1 MPRFCKTSG
10 EFLQHLE
17 NFKKLIIASS
27 IGLWISL
34 DIFGSSDLSFTIFG
48 AIFGHHGRSL
58 LEPLVDGTSIHLEP
72 RSLDVNDVA
81 QPWGAEIASLLICLS
96 LLESLFVYVTYKYRT
111 YNMIYNY
118 NMIYHIYIYMQMSAN
133 IVLNARSLY

>member
-1 MPRFCKTSG
+1 M
-10 EFLQHLE
+10 
-17 NFKKLIIASS
+17 
-27 IGLWISL
+27 

>member
-1 MPRFCKTSG
+1 M
-10 EFLQHLE
+10 
-17 NFKKLIIASS
+17 
-27 IGLWISL
+27 

-118 NMIYHIYIYMQMSAN
+118 NMIYHIYIYAN
-133 IVLNARSLY
+133 VCKYCIERTIFILIVCMHTYVP